1 MSSDPSAVHRK
12 PRQPVE
18 LKTLFNAWGR
28 MLRGHSPLLSVEIT
42 RECPLHCPGCY
53 AYEPMHLGGGITLR
67 QVHDLHGDPL
77 IGRVLDLIR
86 SHRPVQV
93 SFVGGEPLVRHRE
106 LSRIL
111 PAVSDMGV
119 YSLVVTS
126 AVIPFP
132 REWNAIPKVRV
143 AVSIDGL
150 KPEHDARRT
159 PATYQRILE
168 NLQGRE
174 ADVSWV
180 ITNQMLQRPGYLD
193 EYLALWT
200 ARPEIGRVWLSLYT
214 PQKGE
219 ISAERLTRVS
229 RERLFEALPGLKE
242 KYPTL
247 ILPHGA
253 TEAFARP
260 PASPEECTFSRVS
273 VNYSADLKTRVQP
286 CFFGGNP
293 DCSQCGCA
301 VSAGLHWLRE
311 RPIALGLRAR
321 HLIDA
326 SLAIGHI
333 DRAVPQE
340 AG

>member
-1 MSSDPSAVHRK
+1 MSSDPSAVRRK

-28 MLRGHSPLLSVEIT
+28 MLRGHSPLLSIEIT

-77 IGRVLDLIR
+77 VDRVLELIR

-132 REWNAIPKVRV
+132 REWNTIPRVRV

-150 KPEHDARRT
+150 QPEHDARRT
-159 PATYQRILE
+159 PATYERILK
-168 NLQGRE
+168 NLDGRQ

-180 ITNQMLQRPGYLD
+180 ITNQMMERPGYLD
-193 EYLALWT
+193 DYLALWT
-200 ARPEIGRVWLSLYT
+200 ARPEVGRIWLSLYT

-219 ISAERLTRVS
+219 ISAERLTPSS
-229 RERLFEALPGLKE
+229 RQRLFRELPDLKE

-253 TEAFARP
+253 TEAFAKP
-260 PASPEECTFSRVS
+260 PASPHDCTFSRVS
-273 VNYSADLKTRVQP
+273 VNYSADLQTRVQP
-286 CFFGGNP
+286 CFFGGDP

-311 RPIALGLRAR
+311 RPIAFGLRVR

-326 SLAIGHI
+326 SLTIGHI
-333 DRAVPQE
+333 GRVAP
-340 AG
+340 